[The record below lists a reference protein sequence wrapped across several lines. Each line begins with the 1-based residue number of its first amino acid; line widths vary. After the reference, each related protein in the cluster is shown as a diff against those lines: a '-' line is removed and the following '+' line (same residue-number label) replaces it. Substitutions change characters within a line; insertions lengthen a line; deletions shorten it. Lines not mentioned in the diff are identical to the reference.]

1 MSKQAAKRIMM
12 MRPKHFGFDP
22 STASS
27 NSFQSKEGA
36 EAIAF
41 IELTAQNEFDNAV
54 AKLRAAG
61 VDVIPLQDSDLPKKP
76 NAVFPNNWV
85 SFHENGVALLY
96 PMMTESRRV
105 ERRQEVL
112 DQLELEGIPI
122 TSIVDLTGFEKED
135 KFLESTGS
143 LVLDYDNKLAYAC
156 LSSRTHPE
164 VLNKCCEILGYE
176 PVVFESFDKL
186 NNAIYHTNVLMC
198 IASRYVVICAESI
211 PKDQRSDVLTAL
223 EKTGH
228 EVIAITMDQMYN
240 FAGNMLEVVNDKG
253 QSVLIMSAAAMTSL
267 SVDQKEQLSSYSQLI
282 SVAIPTI
289 EKYGGGSVRC
299 MMCKVL

>member
-1 MSKQAAKRIMM
+1 MSKQPAKRIMM

-176 PVVFESFDKL
+176 PVVFESFDK
-186 NNAIYHTNVLMC
+186 
-198 IASRYVVICAESI
+198 
-211 PKDQRSDVLTAL
+211 
-223 EKTGH
+223 
-228 EVIAITMDQMYN
+228 
-240 FAGNMLEVVNDKG
+240 
-253 QSVLIMSAAAMTSL
+253 
-267 SVDQKEQLSSYSQLI
+267 
-282 SVAIPTI
+282 
-289 EKYGGGSVRC
+289 
-299 MMCKVL
+299 